1 MMVVLTFISFLR
13 ISAEV
18 ESGILGICY
27 SNMLFEG
34 SKISQLGLVNTGMMI
49 YIDRIRVRSYQF
61 FLATFIGDTF
71 SIHHDVTMKITI
83 KWPKTI

>member
-1 MMVVLTFISFLR
+1 MMVVLTFIPFLR

-34 SKISQLGLVNTGMMI
+34 SKISQLGLVNTGMMMNI
-49 YIDRIRVRSYQF
+49 ERIRVRSYQF
-61 FLATFIGDTF
+61 FLATFSGYILDT
-71 SIHHDVTMKITI
+71 S
-83 KWPKTI
+83 